1 MKKKKILL
9 YTTISLLFVS
19 IIYTIIVINVGVQAI
34 GPNGTKVGLAGINGY
49 IHNKIGLNMF
59 WYKLTK
65 YLEVLPFL
73 IILFY
78 GCIGLKQLINGKSLK
93 KVDKR
98 LIILGIYYVLVGV
111 TYVLF
116 EKIIINYRPVLL
128 KGELEASYPS
138 SHTML
143 AITVCFSSLLLSK
156 YYIKNKKTRTIC
168 NNATTI
174 LMIALVIG
182 RLLSGVHWF
191 TDIVGG
197 IIISAFLVSILNL
210 CLYSLEEK
218 NKRKV

>member
-19 IIYTIIVINVGVQAI
+19 IIYTIIVKNVGVQAI

-49 IHNKIGLNMF
+49 IHNKLGLNMF

-168 NNATTI
+168 NNTTTI

-197 IIISAFLVSILNL
+197 IIISAFLVSLLNL